1 MKIYHF
7 KIFLHAL
14 RSALLIVAGFLAYEL
29 LVELEKAMKI
39 KYHQRKLYKLLFIF
53 MSDVIILYGV
63 YFLFSIKL

>member
-29 LVELEKAMKI
+29 LVELEKTMKI

-63 YFLFSIKL
+63 YFLFSIEL